1 MKIASR
7 ATPVGLAGHGF
18 LSTTGLRY
26 PRRPTFLL
34 ILSAM
39 LQVEIG

>member
-7 ATPVGLAGHGF
+7 ATPVGLAGHG